1 MSLQGA
7 VKCVP
12 SIAKALKTA
21 ARSPKT
27 ALAALATID
36 KCMTNLAS
44 ISDKCQSSP
53 SMLALSAVPKAGPMV
68 SYVCGLLSKLVEKC
82 GPSPL
87 TRKTFLALI

>member
-1 MSLQGA
+1 MLLQGA

-12 SIAKALKTA
+12 SIAKALKAA

-27 ALAALATID
+27 ASSALATID

-68 SYVCGLLSKLVEKC
+68 SYVCGLLSKLVEKY
-82 GPSPL
+82 GPRP
-87 TRKTFLALI
+87 

>member
-1 MSLQGA
+1 MLLQDA

-27 ALAALATID
+27 ASSALATID

-68 SYVCGLLSKLVEKC
+68 SYVCALLSKLVEKY
-82 GPSPL
+82 GPRP
-87 TRKTFLALI
+87 